1 MSTPDSMKRT
11 KHELVRTP
19 VDLDKTTFWKLAAIA
34 EVHDMKVSDY
44 LAEIAVVASRAKTP
58 WDSDPILWRWRDGLT
73 DKRIA
78 AELGLT
84 NAAVS
89 RHRRSFGLPA
99 NKVTNREV
107 AA

>member
-1 MSTPDSMKRT
+1 MT
-11 KHELVRTP
+11 KTMRTP
-19 VDLDKTTFWKLAAIA
+19 VDLDELTFWKLAAIA
-34 EVHDMKVSDY
+34 ELHDMKVADY

-58 WDSDPILWRWRDGLT
+58 MDSDPILWRWRDGLT

-99 NKVTNREV
+99 NKVTNRE
-107 AA
+107 AAA